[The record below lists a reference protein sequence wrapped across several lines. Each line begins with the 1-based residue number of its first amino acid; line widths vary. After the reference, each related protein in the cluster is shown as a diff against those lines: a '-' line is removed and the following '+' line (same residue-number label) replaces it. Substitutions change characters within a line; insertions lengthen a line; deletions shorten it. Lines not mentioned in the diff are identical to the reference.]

1 MSLQE
6 NGREII
12 LDPITTFE
20 PASKETI
27 LNSTTIQQPGEWTE
41 YEKIAFRI
49 VFVFA
54 LFLSGPTSP
63 HWYENLVNYNW
74 SHLHWQMLYA
84 FTAEIGSPK
93 IVNISTES
101 GKWGLA
107 SYANIAVLLLIS
119 AVIGGIWSYF
129 DRGKK
134 EYRNLYYWIRVLV
147 RYQVGFSLVAWGFR
161 KLIPMQMI
169 WPPTNLLNTALINM
183 QEQKLYWQSV
193 GIVPNYES
201 FLGLAEVLAGGFL
214 LFRKTTALGGALT
227 LVVLGNVAI
236 ANHVYDGSVH
246 IPSFTYAVL
255 GAIILW
261 YDFPYIWKLLV
272 KEEDVTPV
280 HYYPV
285 LDKNWQKYGRLGL
298 KTIGL
303 GIFVGLG
310 FYLHASG
317 DLKYRLPEAVALEGA
332 PGYYHVSEFKLN
344 NKILPYSPS
353 DSVRWQDVVF
363 EKWATMT
370 FKVNRPE
377 KIDQSNGPAFD
388 NVKGGVKPDIER
400 GWESAGLAGPHFFY
414 YKIDPEK
421 QILYMQNKNPEYKQ
435 EKQVLHYERVGDKR
449 LILSGT
455 NEFSDSIRVVL
466 DRVDKEYPVI
476 TKRGGVTVTEQR
488 RREQRKNY

>member
-1 MSLQE
+1 MSLRE
-6 NGREII
+6 NGEEVI
-12 LDPITTFE
+12 LDPVGISGQVFE
-20 PASKETI
+20 KTVFQTAALKT
-27 LNSTTIQQPGEWTE
+27 PGAWTAL
-41 YEKIAFRI
+41 EKIAFRI

-54 LFLSGPTSP
+54 LFVSGPTSP

-74 SHLHWQMLYA
+74 SHLHWHMLYA
-84 FTAEIGSPK
+84 LTAETGSPK
-93 IVNISTES
+93 IVSIASES

-107 SYANIAVLLLIS
+107 SYANIAAILLIS
-119 AVIGGIWSYF
+119 TVAASIWTYF
-129 DRGKK
+129 DRDKK
-134 EYRNLYYWIRVLV
+134 EYRNLYYWMRVLI
-147 RYQVGFSLVAWGFR
+147 RYQVGFSIVAWGFR
-161 KLIPMQMI
+161 KLVPMQMV
-169 WPPTNLLNTALINM
+169 WPPTNLLNTAMINM

-246 IPSFTYAVL
+246 IPSFTYAIL

-285 LDKNWQKYGRLGL
+285 LDRNWQKYGRWTL

-303 GIFVGLG
+303 GIFVGVG

-317 DLKYRLPEAVALEGA
+317 DLKYRLPEAAALEGA
-332 PGYYHVSEFKLN
+332 PGYYHVSEFRLN
-344 NKILPYSPS
+344 NKILPYSPL
-353 DSVRWQDVVF
+353 DTVRWHDAVF
-363 EKWATMT
+363 EKWATLT
-370 FKVNRPE
+370 FKLNRPE

-388 NVKGGVKPDIER
+388 NVRGGIKPDLER
-400 GWESAGLAGPHFFY
+400 GWESAGVAGPHFYY

-421 QILYMQNKNPEYKQ
+421 QILYLQNKNAEYKQ
-435 EKQVLHYERVGDKR
+435 ERQVLHYEKVGGKR
-449 LILSGT
+449 IILSGT

-466 DRVDKEYPVI
+466 DRVDKQYPVI
-476 TKRGGVTVTEQR
+476 TKRGGLTVTVPE
-488 RREQRKNY
+488 